1 MNSLIHKKEQPY
13 FILSLIISIPLY
25 GLLFFSGIGILLLA
39 FLIFTPLFAHWI
51 MLGHIR
57 TNGVKITPSQF
68 SDIYEASAQLSAKMQ
83 MPRVPDIY
91 IIESGGILNAFA
103 TRFFGKNMIVLYS
116 DVVNLIK
123 DHDEEKL
130 YYIIAHEL
138 AHIKRNH
145 IVKQLLI
152 LPANWVPFLGTAYSR
167 ACEYTCDHIAA
178 YYTNNVDAARQALV
192 ILAVGPRLHKDINMY
207 EYQLESSREKGIIAW
222 LAEKLSTHPPLPKR
236 IHYLETK
243 FNIPTDIVF
252 KPSRT
257 IVLLGM
263 AMAAVLIGFFVLTA
277 VGIKELINSPLM
289 HMLNP
294 SADIDPFLGAAAD
307 GDYEKLD
314 KLYKEGYDV
323 NVQDEYGWNA
333 LHYAASSD
341 IYSEEELINLVQR
354 LLEMGVDPNVRDTDD
369 FLPADI
375 AEDMGYP
382 KTADILQTAARKQ
395 NNL

>member
-1 MNSLIHKKEQPY
+1 MNFLIHKKEQPY

-25 GLLFFSGIGILLLA
+25 ALLFFSGIGILLLA
-39 FLIFTPLFAHWI
+39 FLIFTPLFAHWM

-68 SDIYEASAQLSAKMQ
+68 PYMYEAAAKLSEKMQ
-83 MPRVPDIY
+83 VSRVPDIY

-152 LPANWVPFLGTAYSR
+152 LPANWVPFLSSAYSR
-167 ACEYTCDHIAA
+167 TCEYTCDHMAA
-178 YYTNNVDAARQALV
+178 YYTNDVEAARQALV
-192 ILAVGPRLHKDINMY
+192 ILAVGPRLYKNVNVY
-207 EYQLESSREKGIIAW
+207 EYQLESSKEKGITVW

-236 IHYLETK
+236 MHYLETK
-243 FNIPTDIVF
+243 FNMPTDIVF
-252 KPSRT
+252 KPSRAT
-257 IVLLGM
+257 VLLGM
-263 AMAAVLIGFFVLTA
+263 IIAAALIGVFILTA
-277 VGIKELINSPLM
+277 VGIKELIHSPLM
-289 HMLNP
+289 HMLDP
-294 SADIDPFLGAAAD
+294 YTDIDPFLGAAAN
-307 GDYEKLD
+307 GNYEELET
-314 KLYKEGYDV
+314 LYKEGHNV

-333 LHYAASSD
+333 LHYAVSSD
-341 IYSEEELINLVQR
+341 IYSEEELKDLVQS
-354 LLEMGVDPNVRDTDD
+354 LLEMGVDPNVRDEDNS
-369 FLPADI
+369 LPADI

-382 KTADILQTAARKQ
+382 ETADMLRNAVTKQ
-395 NNL
+395 DNL